1 MKYARRFSPSKT
13 WTVSEAGFVLDGLQL
28 YAPES
33 EGRAPR
39 TMSWLTVEE
48 RSGERVR
55 AMVTRLS
62 AAALSAAEYDGDER
76 SFGEEGD
83 QDVEGI
89 SGWKGSPYQC
99 FYTRS
104 TVRGSGLTLP
114 LRSQNT

>member
-1 MKYARRFSPSKT
+1 MEEYALRQAGRLVGSLDSPSKT

-55 AMVTRLS
+55 AMLTRLS
-62 AAALSAAEYDGDER
+62 AAALSAAEYDGDEG
-76 SFGEEGD
+76 SSGEED
-83 QDVEGI
+83 DDEDDVVEGI
-89 SGWKGSPYQC
+89 SG
-99 FYTRS
+99 
-104 TVRGSGLTLP
+104 
-114 LRSQNT
+114 

>member
-1 MKYARRFSPSKT
+1 MEEYALRQAVWQGARLVGSLDSPSKT

-55 AMVTRLS
+55 AMLTRLS
-62 AAALSAAEYDGDER
+62 AAALSAAEYEGEEG
-76 SFGEEGD
+76 STGEEGD
-83 QDVEGI
+83 EDDVVEGI
-89 SGWKGSPYQC
+89 SG
-99 FYTRS
+99 
-104 TVRGSGLTLP
+104 
-114 LRSQNT
+114 